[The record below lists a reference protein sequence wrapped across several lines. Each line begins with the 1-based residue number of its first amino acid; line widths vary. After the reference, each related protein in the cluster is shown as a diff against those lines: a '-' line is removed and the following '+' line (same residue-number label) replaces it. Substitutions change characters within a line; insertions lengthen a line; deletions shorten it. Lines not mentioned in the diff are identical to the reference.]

1 MTKQNY
7 YYRTHPMFL
16 RNQFYGSGKYDM
28 PIIPKFKA
36 RIDDFTNL
44 KLIGFDRA
52 KTGQDEHFDRMV
64 HFFLYDYK
72 FEIAWS
78 DPNKDIEK
86 LKQYRAVL
94 SPDYS
99 MYIEMNSVM
108 QMYNTFRNRWCG
120 AYYASQGI
128 RVIPTVN
135 WGLSKTFDFCFDG
148 IEKGSAVA
156 VSTYMVYP
164 RDNYS
169 GQKDFFMKG
178 YNEMLRRIEPE
189 TILCYHT
196 PFDEMKGNI
205 VPIDYD
211 LSSWRYLNE

>member
-1 MTKQNY
+1 
-7 YYRTHPMFL
+7 
-16 RNQFYGSGKYDM
+16 
-28 PIIPKFKA
+28 
-36 RIDDFTNL
+36 
-44 KLIGFDRA
+44 
-52 KTGQDEHFDRMV
+52 
-64 HFFLYDYK
+64 
-72 FEIAWS
+72 
-78 DPNKDIEK
+78 
-86 LKQYRAVL
+86 
-94 SPDYS
+94 
-99 MYIEMNSVM
+99 MYIEMSPVM